1 MFDRY
6 IICEH
11 DFHNIVSEQ
20 GVVGFQ
26 LRTRLPYYRGLG
38 LSMVH
43 RVVNNAG
50 GDIEVVSSP
59 ESGTTFIIDLPV
71 HQPSLMLDIDEAAS
85 RGALN
90 GDEP

>member
-1 MFDRY
+1 M
-6 IICEH
+6 
-11 DFHNIVSEQ
+11 
-20 GVVGFQ
+20 
-26 LRTRLPYYRGLG
+26 
-38 LSMVH
+38 
-43 RVVNNAG
+43 NNAG

-71 HQPSLMLDIDEAAS
+71 HQPSLMLDIDDDAP